1 MNLVE
6 INNQTRSKVDLVLIK
21 QVCKKFLALSKLK
34 NKEVSLALVDDKEIR
49 KLNKLYRGLS
59 NITDVLAFDGEDN
72 FLGEVIIDYAQI
84 KRQARQIGSSTKQE
98 LTFVLVHGLLHL
110 LGYEDK
116 TKKARV
122 EMDKL
127 TRRFMSKL
135 KNHRNDV

>member
-6 INNQTRSKVDLVLIK
+6 INNQTRSKVDLILIK

-84 KRQARQIGSSTKQE
+84 KRQARQIGSSIKQE

-110 LGYEDK
+110 LGYNDK
-116 TKKARV
+116 TKKARA

-135 KNHRNDV
+135 KVRKSSK